1 MLVRGLFDFRGGCQK
16 TIHARHCKIE
26 RNVIDQG
33 ILIMSQPPNG
43 TRFAE
48 KFFGRRAGQTL
59 RDNHVRLVESL
70 LPKLRVPDHADCLH
84 DPRALFEDPVSE
96 VWLEVGFGGGEH
108 LAWQAAANP
117 HVGFIGGEP
126 FINGVAK
133 LLSLLES
140 GNLSNVRIIDDDIRP
155 RLDQLGDQTI
165 SRAFLLFPDPWPK
178 LRHHKRRFVNQV
190 NLDRLHR
197 IMKPGAEFRVA
208 SDIDHYIRWSLREV
222 ATHGGF
228 RLLSDNPEDWR
239 QRPADWPQTRYEA
252 KAVREGRASAY
263 LRFLRV

>member
-1 MLVRGLFDFRGGCQK
+1 
-16 TIHARHCKIE
+16 
-26 RNVIDQG
+26 
-33 ILIMSQPPNG
+33 MSQPPDG
-43 TRFAE
+43 PRFTE

-59 RDNHVRLVESL
+59 RENHVRLVEDL
-70 LPKLRVPDHADCLH
+70 LPKLRVPDRADCLH
-84 DPRALFEDPVSE
+84 DPRALFESPVSE

-117 HVGFIGGEP
+117 QVGFIGGEP

-140 GNLSNVRIIDDDIRP
+140 GSLSNVRIIDDDIRP
-155 RLDQLGDQTI
+155 RMDQLGDQTI

-178 LRHHKRRFVNQV
+178 LRHHKRRFVNQT

-208 SDIDHYIRWSLREV
+208 SDIDHYISWSLREV
-222 ATHGGF
+222 AEHGGF
-228 RLLSDNPEDWR
+228 RLLSDNPADWR

-252 KAVREGRASAY
+252 KAVREGRASSY

>member
-1 MLVRGLFDFRGGCQK
+1 
-16 TIHARHCKIE
+16 
-26 RNVIDQG
+26 
-33 ILIMSQPPNG
+33 MSQPPDG
-43 TRFAE
+43 PRFAE

-59 RDNHVRLVESL
+59 RDNHVRLVETL
-70 LPKLRVPDHADCLH
+70 LPKLRVPDNADCLH
-84 DPRALFEDPVSE
+84 DPRSLFESSVSE

-117 HVGFIGGEP
+117 NVGFIGGEP

-133 LLSLLES
+133 LLSLLEA
-140 GNLSNVRIIDDDIRP
+140 GDLGNVRIVDDDIRP

-178 LRHHKRRFVNQV
+178 LRHHKRRFVNQA
-190 NLDRLHR
+190 NLNRLHR

-208 SDIDHYIRWSLREV
+208 SDIDHYIGWSLREV
-222 ATHGGF
+222 AAHGGF
-228 RLLSDNPEDWR
+228 TPLSDNPEDRR

-252 KAVREGRASAY
+252 KAVREGRTSEY
-263 LRFLRV
+263 LRFIRV

>member
-1 MLVRGLFDFRGGCQK
+1 M
-16 TIHARHCKIE
+16 IE
-26 RNVIDQG
+26 RNIIDQG
-33 ILIMSQPPNG
+33 IVVMSQPPDRP
-43 TRFAE
+43 RFAE

-59 RDNHVRLVESL
+59 RDNHVRLVETL
-70 LPKLRVPDHADCLH
+70 LPKLRVPDCADSLQ
-84 DPRALFEDPVSE
+84 DPRALFGNSVSE

-133 LLSLLES
+133 LLSLLEDGS
-140 GNLSNVRIIDDDIRP
+140 LSNVRIIDNDIRP

-178 LRHHKRRFVNQV
+178 LRHHKRRFVNQT
-190 NLDRLHR
+190 NLNRLHR

-222 ATHGGF
+222 AEHGGF
-228 RLLSDNPEDWR
+228 ALLSDNPADWR

-252 KAVREGRASAY
+252 KAVREGRACAY
-263 LRFLRV
+263 LRFSRV

>member
-1 MLVRGLFDFRGGCQK
+1 
-16 TIHARHCKIE
+16 
-26 RNVIDQG
+26 
-33 ILIMSQPPNG
+33 MSQPPG
-43 TRFAE
+43 GSGFAE

-59 RDNHVRLVESL
+59 RDNHVRLVENL
-70 LPKLRVPDHADCLH
+70 LPGLRVPDNADCLH
-84 DPRALFEDPVSE
+84 DPRGLFEDPVSE

-133 LLSLLES
+133 LLSLVEQ

-190 NLDRLHR
+190 NLDRLQR

-208 SDIDHYIRWSLREV
+208 SDIDHYIQWSLREV
-222 ATHGGF
+222 AEHGGF
-228 RLLSDNPEDWR
+228 KLLSDNPADR
-239 QRPADWPQTRYEA
+239 RRRPADWPQTRYEA
-252 KAVREGRASAY
+252 KAVREGRTSEY
-263 LRFLRV
+263 LRFVRV